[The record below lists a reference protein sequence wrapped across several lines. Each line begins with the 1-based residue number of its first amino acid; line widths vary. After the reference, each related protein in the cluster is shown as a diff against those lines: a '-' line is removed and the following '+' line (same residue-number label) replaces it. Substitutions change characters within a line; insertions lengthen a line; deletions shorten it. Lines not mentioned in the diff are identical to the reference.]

1 MTTDLVVAIVGTGI
15 GGTEMAGYLGRQ
27 GARVRVHDVRK
38 EAVSGIRDR
47 GGLDVSGIASGFA
60 PVERATTDLAEAI
73 EGAGLIAVTTLS
85 NDHHAVARQLGPLL
99 RDGQIV
105 CLIPG
110 YVGGALEFR
119 RALAASGSRARVKLG
134 EMDNF
139 PFTGAVLGPA
149 AVRVASLKR
158 HLQVAALPAADGD
171 AVVEVVRRA
180 LPPATRARNVL
191 ETGLATMNPVL
202 HVPGM
207 LGNQARLD
215 AGERFQFYGAGI
227 TPSVARVVEALDAE
241 RVALARAF
249 GVAVPTVRGWL
260 ARTYGL
266 EGPALHP
273 LIQRLHHEIFKDS
286 PAPGALDARY
296 VTEDVPYGL
305 VPLVAL
311 GRLAGVPT
319 PVAHALT
326 VLASAALGRDF
337 LTEGRTLARM
347 GLQGRALTT
356 IQEDL

>member
-1 MTTDLVVAIVGTGI
+1 MTDLVVAIVGAGI
-15 GGTEMAGYLGRQ
+15 GGTEMAGYLGLH
-27 GARVRVHDVRK
+27 GTRVRVHDIRK
-38 EAVSGIRDR
+38 DAVGGIRDR
-47 GGLDVSGIASGFA
+47 GGLEVSGIATGFA
-60 PVERATTDLAEAI
+60 RVERATTDLAEAVD
-73 EGAGLIAVTTLS
+73 GATLIAVTTLN
-85 NDHHAVARQLGPLL
+85 NDHQAVARQLATLL
-99 RDGQIV
+99 RDGQVV

-110 YVGGALEFR
+110 YVGGSLEFR
-119 RALAASGSRARVKLG
+119 RALAAAGCRAAIKLG

-149 AVRVASLKR
+149 AARVASLKR
-158 HLQVAALPAADGD
+158 QLQVAALPAADGA
-171 AVVEVVRRA
+171 AVFNVVKRA
-180 LPPATRARNVL
+180 LPPVTLARNVL
-191 ETGLATMNPVL
+191 QTGLATMNPVL

-207 LGNQARLD
+207 LGNQGRLD

-249 GVAVPTVRGWL
+249 GVEMPTVRGWL

-266 EGPALHP
+266 DGPELYP

-286 PAPGALDARY
+286 PAPGSLDARY

-305 VPLVAL
+305 VPIVEL
-311 GRLAGVPT
+311 GRLASVPT

-337 LTEGRTLARM
+337 IKEGRTLERM
-347 GLQGRALTT
+347 GLEGRTLTNIQG
-356 IQEDL
+356 DL